1 MGGVNLNRQRT
12 GPRVELRTLQC
23 SEEGEGGSNGE
34 GGATVGNEEGRLWME
49 ETVRRGCWMA
59 KREVGLNF
67 IVVFWGFASVL
78 M

>member
-1 MGGVNLNRQRT
+1 MTVYGGVSLNRQRT
-12 GPRVELRTLQC
+12 GLRVELGTLQC

-34 GGATVGNEEGRLWME
+34 GGVTVGNEEGRLWME

-59 KREVGLNF
+59 KRELRSSF
-67 IVVFWGFASVL
+67 FGFVSVL